1 MLARLLSAA
10 GASVGGVRSP
20 CHRRRDQGGCQSRGH
35 CGRSGDQGHSTQHGS
50 LGTSWYA
57 VPDGEQA
64 LGPPQLEE
72 QVVRE
77 QVLAQAP
84 VPEQGLAPG
93 GMELT
98 AVQDSQ

>member
-1 MLARLLSAA
+1 M
-10 GASVGGVRSP
+10 
-20 CHRRRDQGGCQSRGH
+20 
-35 CGRSGDQGHSTQHGS
+35 
-50 LGTSWYA
+50 GTSWYA